1 MEDILLYFVMLCACA
16 ASAAVERINGGEI
29 GVEYSQKKSQKKVTQ
44 KRSLSIAM
52 YTNPVLPSSS
62 SSTSQRS
69 QVISI
74 YRRAASG
81 AGDTDPPP
89 PLVHSHFKKD
99 TNSIH

>member
-1 MEDILLYFVMLCACA
+1 MEDILLYFVMMCACA

-62 SSTSQRS
+62 SSSSTSQRS
-69 QVISI
+69 QVIFINCTAESGEM
-74 YRRAASG
+74 RRRHRH
-81 AGDTDPPP
+81 PPP
-89 PLVHSHFKKD
+89 
-99 TNSIH
+99 